1 MTTSVIRHPMRIIS
15 PHILQPQPL
24 RQKLRKLKH
33 LRQQSFN
40 IRNQLFILKRSS
52 HLRIM
57 IPHHR
62 YARRRRHHHRL
73 RPTKLFYKSRK
84 QRHRLRLI
92 ASVVMHLSAACL
104 SSGKLHRMPQP
115 LQHPHHGL
123 TRLRKQRVVIAG
135 DKQRDSQTI
144 LRRKRISE
152 QNSIE
157 SIFPQRNSRQVR

>member
-1 MTTSVIRHPMRIIS
+1 MIRDAVWIIS
-15 PHILQPQPL
+15 PHILQPQAL
-24 RQKLRKLKH
+24 RKKLRKLEH
-33 LRQQSFN
+33 LRQQRLN
-40 IRNQLFILKRSS
+40 IRNQPFVLKRSS

-62 YARRRRHHHRL
+62 HTRRRRHHYRL
-73 RPTKLFYKSRK
+73 RPAKLFYKSRK

-92 ASVVMHLSAACL
+92 PGIPMHLPTACL
-104 SSGKLHRMPQP
+104 PRRKLHRMPQP

-144 LRRKRISE
+144 LQRKRVPE